1 MGAEIEVQHAA
12 LGALQQ
18 DLVVA
23 PERLMDD
30 RKDVLDVR
38 AEPLPVP
45 RVLVEDGLRVE
56 RRNVVEL
63 LQDRVFDLVENE
75 PELLLQEPRLQKVA
89 CPKAD
94 APDLIGIGGADAA
107 PGGAEAIIAT
117 LLLFELIED
126 RMPGHD
132 QVGAIGD

>member
-1 MGAEIEVQHAA
+1 MAR
-12 LGALQQ
+12 
-18 DLVVA
+18 
-23 PERLMDD
+23 ERLVND

-63 LQDRVFDLVENE
+63 LKDRVFDLVENE
-75 PELLLQEPRLQKVA
+75 AELLLQEPRLQKVA
-89 CPKAD
+89 GTEAD
-94 APDLIGIGGADAA
+94 APDLIGVGGAGAA
-107 PGGAEAIIAT
+107 PGGDEPNIAT
-117 LLLFELIED
+117 LLFFALVED

-132 QVGAIGD
+132 QMRPIGGYQLVDTDSP